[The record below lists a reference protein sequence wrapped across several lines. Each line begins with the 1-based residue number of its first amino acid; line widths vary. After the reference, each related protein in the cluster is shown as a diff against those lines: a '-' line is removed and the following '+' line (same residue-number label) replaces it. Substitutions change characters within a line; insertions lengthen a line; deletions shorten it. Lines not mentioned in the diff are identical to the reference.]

1 MTKGKPDMRD
11 QLENI
16 GYTEKEKL
24 LVAVNEKL
32 LVLDT
37 NLRVINASPA
47 FYKAFKVGSAETI
60 DRKLEELGDGQWN
73 VPALLKQLEELPPTH
88 GEFDGFEV
96 QHDFPGLG
104 PKTMLLSARRLS
116 SESNGAG
123 TILLAID
130 DVTGHRNTDAE
141 LAQQRA
147 QFETALSS
155 IADAVIVTDAESI
168 VTFMNPTAEKL
179 TGWPQKDALKRP
191 LDDIFNIVDERL
203 HRPVERPVPRA
214 IREGPIT
221 GLAGLTILL
230 TRDGTQRPIED
241 SATPIRDNAGKIIG
255 VVLIFRATS
264 KRRRTE
270 KRMEI
275 SEVRYRRLFETAH
288 DGILILDANTAKVL
302 DVNRF
307 MINLLQYPIEH
318 FLGKELW
325 EIGVFHDA
333 QASKTAMTALQER
346 GNIRY
351 EDLPLEDKNGKH
363 IPVEFVSNVYSE
375 GDHNVIQCNI
385 RDITE
390 RRHIAEELHK
400 AKTEAEAANRAKS
413 EFLANMSHEIRTPM
427 TAIMGFA
434 DMILQPNQS
443 DAGRAE
449 CVQIIRRN
457 GTYLLELINGIL
469 DLSKIEEGRMT
480 IESIPSELTA
490 LLADIVANARPRAIE
505 KGLEFEL
512 IIKCPVPRFIRTDPL
527 RFRQIMANL
536 LGNAIK
542 FTNAGKITMTLCS
555 EGTEPA
561 HVVRVEVRDSGIG
574 MTKEQTE
581 RLFRPFSQA
590 DESITR
596 KFGGTGLGLTISR
609 QLARLMGGEIDFKSK
624 LGAGSTFTLRVDVG
638 SSAGVEMLASLNEA
652 MLPAPAPTDKWPNI
666 PLHGRILLA
675 EDGRDNQRLISM
687 HLRTC
692 GAEVVIAENGQIAVD
707 IAMKNSLDLIL
718 MDMQM
723 PIMDGY
729 TAAAEL
735 RRRGCT
741 TSIIA
746 LTAYAM
752 AEDRKRC
759 IASGCTD
766 YLSKP
771 IDREVLLK
779 TVSRHLLNATSPQL
793 PEAAAG
799 DVIKASPVPATAE
812 TATAPSAA
820 VPKTAPVPSAPVAKT
835 TAARSAVIAKTAA
848 VPLAA
853 VAKTPAAPSA
863 PIAKTAAV
871 PSAAV
876 AKGASEPITS
886 SLAARPGMMTVIT
899 EFVDGL
905 PAEVQKISDSLE
917 HNDMAS
923 LRRVVHQLRGAAG
936 GYGFD
941 PITSPATRAEE
952 LIDASGSLPEIT
964 TKINSLIDVV
974 RRIDGYGERKAD
986 PSAETTGGP

>member
-1 MTKGKPDMRD
+1 MRD

-16 GYTEKEKL
+16 KYAVNEKL

-47 FYKAFKVGSAETI
+47 FYKAFKVGPAETL
-60 DRKLEELGDGQWN
+60 DRQLKDLGDGQWN
-73 VPALLKQLEELPPTH
+73 LPALLKQLKELPPTH

-96 QHDFPGLG
+96 QHNFPGLG
-104 PKTMLLSARRLS
+104 PKTMLLSARKLS
-116 SESNGAG
+116 SEGNGDG

-130 DVTGHRNTDAE
+130 DVTGHRNTNAE

-168 VTFMNPTAEKL
+168 ITLMNPTAEKL
-179 TGWPQKDALKRP
+179 TGWPQKEALKRP
-191 LDDIFNIVDERL
+191 LEDVFSIVDERL
-203 HRPVERPVPRA
+203 HKPIEGPVPRA

-221 GLAGLTILL
+221 GLAGLTILVA
-230 TRDGTQRPIED
+230 RDGTQRPIED
-241 SATPIRDNAGKIIG
+241 SATPIRDNMGKIIG

-264 KRRRTE
+264 KRRRIE

-288 DGILILDANTAKVL
+288 DGILILDAQTAKVL

-307 MINLLQYPIEH
+307 MINLLRYPIEH

-333 QASKTAMTALQER
+333 LASKTAMFALQEK

-351 EDLPLEDKNGKH
+351 EGLPLEDKNGKH

-390 RRHIAEELHK
+390 RRRVAEELHK

-434 DMILQPNQS
+434 DMILQPDQN
-443 DAGRAE
+443 DAGRTE
-449 CVQIIRRN
+449 CVQVIRRN

-469 DLSKIEEGRMT
+469 DLSKIEEGRMS

-490 LLADIVANARPRAIE
+490 LLADMVGNARPRAAE

-512 IIKCPVPRFIRTDPL
+512 IIACPIPRFVRTDPL
-527 RFRQIMANL
+527 RLRQIMANL

-542 FTNAGKITMTLCS
+542 FTTAGKVAITICS
-555 EGTEPA
+555 AGTEPA
-561 HVVRVEVRDSGIG
+561 HVLRFEVSDTGIG
-574 MTKEQTE
+574 MTPEQIE

-609 QLARLMGGEIDFKSK
+609 QLARLLGGEIEVKSK

-638 SSAGVEMLASLNEA
+638 SLAGVEMLADLNEA
-652 MLPAPAPTDKWPNI
+652 MLPAPAPTDKWQNI

-687 HLRTC
+687 HLRAC
-692 GAEVVIAENGQIAVD
+692 GAEVVIAENGQVAVD

-729 TAAAEL
+729 TATAEL
-735 RRRGCT
+735 RRRGCKT
-741 TSIIA
+741 PIIA

-759 IASGCTD
+759 MATGCTD

-779 TVSRHLLNATSPQL
+779 TISQHLLNAASPPV
-793 PEAAAG
+793 PEACG
-799 DVIKASPVPATAE
+799 DAKTSSPAPAFAATA
-812 TATAPSAA
+812 A
-820 VPKTAPVPSAPVAKT
+820 VPSAPVAKT
-835 TAARSAVIAKTAA
+835 APAPSAVAKSSAAIAKATAELSAVVAKTAA
-848 VPLAA
+848 PPSAT
-853 VAKTPAAPSA
+853 VAKTAIPPSA
-863 PIAKTAAV
+863 TIPKTPSV
-871 PSAAV
+871 PSAAI
-876 AKGASEPITS
+876 AKGASGPITS

-917 HNDMAS
+917 HNDMGS
-923 LRRVVHQLRGAAG
+923 LRRIIHQLRGAAG

-941 PITSPATRAEE
+941 PITIPATKAEE
-952 LIDASGSLPEIT
+952 LIDASGSLAEVT
-964 TKINSLIDVV
+964 VKINSLIDVV
-974 RRIDGYGERKAD
+974 RRIDGYGERKAT
-986 PSAETTGGP
+986 AETAGSP